1 MSAPCRDM
9 VATVKLFRRRFLQL
23 AAVVTASGAVSRIAL
38 ASDYPTRPVHWIIGF
53 PPGGGTDIVARIMAR
68 WLSDH
73 LGQEVVIINKPGA
86 GTNIATQAAI
96 NSPADGYTLLWIG
109 TSNAINATLYEALP
123 FDFSK
128 SIAPVAGICVSP
140 MVIEVNPSVPAKN
153 IAELIALAKAN
164 PGKLNMASFGTGTI
178 SHVAGELFKMMAGV
192 NMTHVPYRGG
202 APMINDLIGGSV
214 QVALDVVANSLPHIR
229 SGAVRAL
236 GVTTSTRLD
245 ALPDVSTVAETIPGY
260 EALVFTGV
268 GVRTGTP
275 DNIVAQLNRI
285 INAGLADSNIARQ
298 LGDLT
303 LTPII
308 LTPAEVGMHMRAETE
323 KWAKV
328 IKTAG
333 IKAG

>member
-1 MSAPCRDM
+1 MFVLCYGM
-9 VATVKLFRRRFLQL
+9 GVTVKLIRRRFLQL
-23 AAVVTASGAVSRIAL
+23 AVVATTSRAISRIAL
-38 ASDYPTRPVHWIIGF
+38 ASDYPTRPVHWFIGF

-73 LGQEVVIINKPGA
+73 LGQEVVVINKPGA
-86 GTNIATQAAI
+86 ATNIAAQAAI

-109 TSNAINATLYEALP
+109 SSNAINATLFESLP
-123 FDFSK
+123 FNFFK
-128 SIAPVAGICVSP
+128 SIAPVAGVCVSP

-164 PGKLNMASFGTGTI
+164 PGKMNMASFGTGTI
-178 SHVAGELFKMMAGV
+178 SHVAGELFKTMAGV
-192 NMTHVPYRGG
+192 KITHVPYRGG

-245 ALPDVSTVAETIPGY
+245 ILPDVSTVAETVPGY
-260 EALVFTGV
+260 EAVVFTGV

-275 DNIVAQLNRI
+275 DNIVTQLNRE
-285 INAGLADSNIARQ
+285 INAGLTDSNIAKR
-298 LGDLT
+298 LADLT
-303 LTPII
+303 LTPIV
-308 LTPAEVGMHMRAETE
+308 LTPAEVGMRMRTEAE

-328 IKTAG
+328 IKSAG

>member
-1 MSAPCRDM
+1 M
-9 VATVKLFRRRFLQL
+9 KLIRRRFLQL
-23 AAVVTASGAVSRIAL
+23 AAAVMASRALSRIAW

-73 LGQEVVIINKPGA
+73 LGQEVVVVNKPGA
-86 GTNIATQAAI
+86 GTDIAAQAAI

-109 TSNAINATLYEALP
+109 TSNAINATLDEAPP
-123 FDFSK
+123 FDFFK

-140 MVIEVNPSVPAKN
+140 MVIEVNPSVPAKS
-153 IAELIALAKAN
+153 IAELIALAKTN
-164 PGKLNMASFGTGTI
+164 PGKMNMASFGTGTI
-178 SHVAGELFKMMAGV
+178 SHVAGELFKTMAGV
-192 NMTHVPYRGG
+192 NMIHVPYRGG
-202 APMINDLIGGSV
+202 APMINDLIGNHV

-236 GVTTSTRLD
+236 AVTTSTRLD
-245 ALPDVSTVAETIPGY
+245 VLPDVSTVAETVPGY

-275 DNIVAQLNRI
+275 DNVVAQLNRA
-285 INAGLADSNIARQ
+285 INAGLADSNIEKRLA
-298 LGDLT
+298 DLT
-303 LTPII
+303 LTPIV

-323 KWAKV
+323 KWTKV
-328 IKTAG
+328 IKLAG

>member
-1 MSAPCRDM
+1 M
-9 VATVKLFRRRFLQL
+9 KLVRRSVLQL
-23 AAVVTASGAVSRIAL
+23 AAVVAASRALSSLAWASG
-38 ASDYPTRPVHWIIGF
+38 YPTRPVHWIIGF

-73 LGQEVVIINKPGA
+73 LGQEVVIVNKPGA
-86 GTNIATQAAI
+86 ATNIAAQTAI
-96 NSPADGYTLLWIG
+96 SSPADGYTLLWMG
-109 TSNAINATLYEALP
+109 SSNAINATLYESLP
-123 FDFSK
+123 FDFFE
-128 SIAPVAGICVSP
+128 SIVPVAGICVAP
-140 MVIEVNPSVPAKN
+140 MVIVANPSVPAKN
-153 IAELIALAKAN
+153 IKELIALAKAN

-178 SHVAGELFKMMAGV
+178 SHVAGELFKTMAGV

-202 APMINDLIGGSV
+202 APMINDLIGGAV

-245 ALPDVSTVAETIPGY
+245 PLPNVSTVAEAVPGY

-275 DNIVAQLNRI
+275 DNIVAELNRA
-285 INAGLADSNIARQ
+285 INAGLTDSDITKRFA
-298 LGDLT
+298 DLT
-303 LTPII
+303 LTPVL
-308 LTPAEVGMHMRAETE
+308 LTPAEVGMRMRTEAE

-328 IKTAG
+328 IKSAG